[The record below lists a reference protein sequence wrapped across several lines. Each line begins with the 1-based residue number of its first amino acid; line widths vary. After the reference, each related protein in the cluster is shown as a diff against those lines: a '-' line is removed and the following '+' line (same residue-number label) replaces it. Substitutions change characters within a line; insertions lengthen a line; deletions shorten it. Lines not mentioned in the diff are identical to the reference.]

1 MKLLI
6 NILLLSMT
14 LFAGTAVAYIDVEG
28 LSDKQV
34 AELEAVAAQNRVEN
48 LVDVTDAAG
57 NVIKVVGDLQPED
70 VERYAQIGTIVASTI
85 KDTASGL
92 GIAVDEFVNT
102 STGTL
107 VMFLIVYH
115 FFGAELITF
124 VVGFLFMIPATLWLG
139 SRFLRGVRVKGYATD
154 EKGKQSPI
162 FKERYTEEETYAIT
176 WIYVVSI
183 VAIILQVFIYMP

>member
-6 NILLLSMT
+6 NILLLSMV
-14 LFAGTAVAYIDVEG
+14 LFAGTATADVSVNG
-28 LSDKQV
+28 LTETQI
-34 AELEAVAAQNRVEN
+34 AELRAVVAQNRVDN
-48 LVDVTDAAG
+48 LT
-57 NVIKVVGDLQPED
+57 NTNSVIEVVGDLQPED

-124 VVGFLFMIPATLWLG
+124 IVGFFFLIPATLWLG
-139 SRFLRGVRVKGYATD
+139 SRFLRGVRVKGYVTD
-154 EKGKQSPI
+154 DKGKQSPI
-162 FKERYTEEETYAIT
+162 FKERYTEEETYAII
-176 WIYVVSI
+176 WIYVISI
-183 VAIILQVFIYMP
+183 VAIIIQVLIYMP

>member
-6 NILLLSMT
+6 NILLLAT
-14 LFAGTAVAYIDVEG
+14 VLIAGTVAAEYITIDG
-28 LSDKQV
+28 LSEQQV
-34 AELEAVAAQNRVEN
+34 AELNAIVAQKRVEN
-48 LVDVTDAAG
+48 LANAGSMIDAVG
-57 NVIKVVGDLQPED
+57 NLQPED

-124 VVGFLFMIPATLWLG
+124 FIGFFLMIPLTLWLG
-139 SRFLRGVRVKGYATD
+139 RRFLQGVRIKGYTTD
-154 EKGKQSPI
+154 DKGKQSPI
-162 FKERYTEEETYAIT
+162 FKERLTEDEVFTIG
-176 WIYVVSI
+176 WIYGITI
-183 VAIILQVFIYMP
+183 VAMLAQVFIYLP